1 MSIRVKL
8 NQALI
13 SKMRAKNK
21 KGIPRLRRSSD
32 IRKLVERALDE
43 QGSLENIHK
52 AVQNGLEYSI
62 SRGTIEI
69 YASATTSIVDMDETL
84 YLLTDRLMEID
95 KIVEFEHLTKHTYQ
109 IKNSNWE

>member
-8 NQALI
+8 NQSLI
-13 SKMRAKNK
+13 SKMRSKLKVESA
-21 KGIPRLRRSSD
+21 D
-32 IRKLVERALDE
+32 ILNLVERALDE

>member
-8 NQALI
+8 NQSLI
-13 SKMRAKNK
+13 SKMRSKLKVESA
-21 KGIPRLRRSSD
+21 D
-32 IRKLVERALDE
+32 ILNLVERALDE

-84 YLLTDRLMEID
+84 YLLTDKLMEVTELIP
-95 KIVEFEHLTKHTYQ
+95 FEALTKDTYK
-109 IKNSNWE
+109 IRDSNWE

>member
-8 NQALI
+8 NQSLLG
-13 SKMRAKNK
+13 KMRSK
-21 KGIPRLRRSSD
+21 LRGESAD
-32 IRKLVERALDE
+32 ILNLVERALDE

-52 AVQNGLEYSI
+52 AVQNGLEYSK
-62 SRGTIEI
+62 SRGTSEI

-109 IKNSNWE
+109 IKDSNWE

>member
-8 NQALI
+8 NQSLI
-13 SKMRAKNK
+13 SKMRSKLKVESA
-21 KGIPRLRRSSD
+21 D
-32 IRKLVERALDE
+32 ILNLVERALDE

-84 YLLTDRLMEID
+84 YLLTDRLMEVTELIP
-95 KIVEFEHLTKHTYQ
+95 FEALTKDTYK
-109 IKNSNWE
+109 IRDSNWE

>member
-8 NQALI
+8 NQSLI
-13 SKMRAKNK
+13 SKMRSKLKVESA
-21 KGIPRLRRSSD
+21 D
-32 IRKLVERALDE
+32 ILNLVERALDE

-109 IKNSNWE
+109 IKDSNLE